1 MCTRLRPSLWRRE
14 QACVATV
21 SGRPVGA
28 FLRMVGRQ
36 DTDQAESQRLGQMH
50 GSATG
55 AGLLNLW
62 VRQLN
67 PAARTIELGAVPR
80 TAGRMHCSP
89 TVMDSS

>member
-1 MCTRLRPSLWRRE
+1 MREDVAPPGITLESFGAEVCTRLRPSLWRRE
-14 QACVATV
+14 QARVATV

-36 DTDQAESQRLGQMH
+36 DTDQAESQSLGQMH

-62 VRQLN
+62 VRQ
-67 PAARTIELGAVPR
+67 
-80 TAGRMHCSP
+80 
-89 TVMDSS
+89 